1 MTQINYHNVEV
12 RQQEMIVLEQ
22 VDLKIKKGEF
32 VYLIGKVGSGKSSLL
47 KTMYGELDVF
57 GGSAEVLGYDLT
69 HIRRKQIPALRKRI
83 GIVFQDF
90 QLLTDRNVRDNLD
103 FVLKATGWSDKR
115 KRQFRIEEV
124 LELVGMQTK
133 GYKMPHELSG
143 GEQQR
148 IVIARAILNTPEI
161 ILADEPTGNL
171 DPETGRQIV
180 ELLRKIR
187 AQGSTVIMTT
197 HNLQL
202 LEEFPGKVFRCENHR
217 IVEQEINQVTE
228 ILEIPETPATHE
240 VPVATET
247 PVLPETSVV
256 TEAPEVTETPV
267 VPETPV
273 VNETPVVPE
282 TPVATETPVV
292 TETPASPANT
302 EHQEAPEDID
312 VLESPDY
319 LESLGRLL
327 PQESKD
333 NNQ

>member
-171 DPETGRQIV
+171 DPETGRQLV

-202 LEEFPGKVFRCENHR
+202 IEEFPGKVFRCENHR

-228 ILEIPETPATHE
+228 ISEIPETPATHE

-256 TEAPEVTETPV
+256 TEAPEVTE
-267 VPETPV
+267 VPEVT
-273 VNETPVVPE
+273 ETPVVPE
-282 TPVATETPVV
+282 TPVATETP
-292 TETPASPANT
+292 ASPANT
-302 EHQEAPEDID
+302 EHQEVPEDID